1 MVQDSSSHNFS
12 NRNAIEAEEQRLQQA
27 LAKKSERESTGFL
40 SAADRHRLPLAHNLA
55 YGLNLDTSHYL
66 KLPRAKAD
74 QSDSVPFKWLVE
86 IQGLRTSSGP
96 LGIEMLGDIVLGM
109 DRGDG
114 SVIDVDLTPYGG
126 NDLGVSRRHAVIRPT
141 RNRLYLIDLE
151 STNGTR
157 LNALPVGPGIAA
169 EIRSGDTVSLGNLNF
184 TVNVVAK
191 PQ

>member
-1 MVQDSSSHNFS
+1 MMQNSSSYTSS
-12 NRNAIEAEEQRLQQA
+12 NQNAIDAEEKRLHQA
-27 LAKKSERESTGFL
+27 AAEKSERQGTGYL
-40 SAADRHRLPLAHNLA
+40 SAAERHRLPLAHSLA

-66 KLPRAKAD
+66 KLPRAKAE
-74 QSDSVPFKWLVE
+74 QYDSVPFKWLIE
-86 IQGLRTSSGP
+86 IQGLRTGNGP
-96 LGIEMLGDIVLGM
+96 LGIEMLGDIVFGM

-114 SVIDVDLTPYGG
+114 TVIDVDMTPYAG
-126 NDLGVSRRHAVIRPT
+126 NDLGVSRKHAVIRPT
-141 RNRLYLIDLE
+141 RSRLYLIDLD